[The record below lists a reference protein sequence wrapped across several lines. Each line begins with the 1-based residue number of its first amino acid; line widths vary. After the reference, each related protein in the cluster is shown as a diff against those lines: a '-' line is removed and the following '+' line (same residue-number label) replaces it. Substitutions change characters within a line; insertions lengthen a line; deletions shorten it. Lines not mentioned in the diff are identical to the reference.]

1 MIKRTNEYYK
11 QCEYTAIK
19 TIEFLIELYKDPNAS
34 QQEIKRNINRTLR
47 RFHDYNILERK
58 DIILYYVDTS
68 SEDTTV
74 EHVIPVNI
82 IADKLINGEI
92 TIKEALYTDICLLS
106 KTNNKLLREAGLTN
120 THNNL
125 NKPFSRYIDAG
136 IDVSTIR
143 DGNNTYISANS
154 I

>member
-1 MIKRTNEYYK
+1 MIKRTPEYYK

-19 TIEFLIELYKDPNAS
+19 SIESQIELYKDPNAA
-34 QQEIKRNINRTLR
+34 QQEVKRNINRTLR

-82 IADKLINGEI
+82 ITDKLINGEI

-125 NKPFSRYIDAG
+125 NKPFSRYRDAG
-136 IDVSTIR
+136 IDISVIR
-143 DGNNTYISANS
+143 DPQGNYLNN
-154 I
+154 